1 MLFGIRVHTCRV
13 ILLTSLV
20 WFLIIIVVLSFYTEC
35 LGGNCKRPGEYDVII
50 NEALKSDNVVEES
63 VDNYEESGTYIR

>member
-1 MLFGIRVHTCRV
+1 M
-13 ILLTSLV
+13 
-20 WFLIIIVVLSFYTEC
+20 LSFYTEC